1 MHRPRLLALSLAAV
15 AIGLA
20 TVGAV
25 AAGPYDSEIAA
36 NEDDI
41 VAQHDAITA
50 QHDAITGFGDE
61 LVDIDARIAEA
72 EALIAAGDDDL
83 LLLPVQIELLA
94 DQFAEIL
101 FSRNEP
107 AALRHQMAIDAY
119 VRNNERLNSVLN
131 QSAQVADQ
139 ALENTRHRLL
149 YESVIELAIS
159 RLEVI
164 DARLRLTADQVD
176 GLYGLVA
183 EAEDR
188 QRDAVDMRD
197 AALDAIPVVHAR
209 TADARTEIRRLEQ
222 EILRLEQDIE
232 RLRLLSVSRL
242 WTGMQ
247 GTDTARPALAV
258 KIDNVSRAH
267 PQSGVNQADVVYEEV
282 VEAGLTRLIAIF
294 QTTGAPAV
302 GPVRSARTS
311 DPLLLEGFDNP
322 LFAYSGAN
330 RGTQVAVDGSS
341 LVDVGRDAAPALFWR
356 SGDRRAPHNLYTS
369 TDRLWALHP
378 ERTVI
383 PPAPFTFAFTD
394 QPLHPSAEP
403 AKGVFIDFGRAEIDY
418 EWTGSGWQRTHNGA
432 AHTDSGGVRVAP
444 ANVVVQFTRY
454 GISAADSRSPEAI
467 TAGSGEAWVFTRG
480 NVVRGEWNRPDVSQ
494 PATLTA
500 DGEPIHLAPGRTWVA
515 LAPPGSATWR

>member
-15 AIGLA
+15 AVGLA
-20 TVGAV
+20 TVSAV
-25 AAGPYDSEIAA
+25 AAGPYDSEIAT

-41 VAQHDAITA
+41 VAQHDAIAA
-50 QHDAITGFGDE
+50 QHDAIAGFGDE

-197 AALDAIPVVHAR
+197 AALDAIPV
-209 TADARTEIRRLEQ
+209 
-222 EILRLEQDIE
+222 
-232 RLRLLSVSRL
+232 
-242 WTGMQ
+242 
-247 GTDTARPALAV
+247 
-258 KIDNVSRAH
+258 
-267 PQSGVNQADVVYEEV
+267 
-282 VEAGLTRLIAIF
+282 
-294 QTTGAPAV
+294 
-302 GPVRSARTS
+302 
-311 DPLLLEGFDNP
+311 
-322 LFAYSGAN
+322 
-330 RGTQVAVDGSS
+330 
-341 LVDVGRDAAPALFWR
+341 
-356 SGDRRAPHNLYTS
+356 
-369 TDRLWALHP
+369 
-378 ERTVI
+378 
-383 PPAPFTFAFTD
+383 
-394 QPLHPSAEP
+394 
-403 AKGVFIDFGRAEIDY
+403 
-418 EWTGSGWQRTHNGA
+418 
-432 AHTDSGGVRVAP
+432 
-444 ANVVVQFTRY
+444 
-454 GISAADSRSPEAI
+454 
-467 TAGSGEAWVFTRG
+467 
-480 NVVRGEWNRPDVSQ
+480 
-494 PATLTA
+494 
-500 DGEPIHLAPGRTWVA
+500 
-515 LAPPGSATWR
+515 